1 MQHHFNTEI
10 AKRYDIITAILLDNF
25 YYWIEKNRL
34 NNKHYHDG
42 KWWTYN
48 SRKAMQE
55 WFPYLTTRQIDYA
68 IKKMVED
75 DLITTANYNDK
86 KQDRTLWYAITN
98 FGYSILQNCEMYN
111 NIYITNT
118 NTNTNKEINKES
130 CEKTPCENSTAVT
143 KDDVYL
149 FFDKVYAIYPR
160 KVNKVQAKSTFEK
173 KLKCLTKDEAHKKAV
188 LIYRLIEAQ
197 ISAWAK
203 ENDGQGRKSEH
214 IPHFSTWLNNNV
226 EDSVKKK

>member
-1 MQHHFNTEI
+1 MQHHFNTDI
-10 AKRYDIITAILLDNF
+10 AKKYDIITAILLDNF
-25 YYWIEKNRL
+25 YYWIEKNRI

-68 IKKMVED
+68 IKKMVEEN
-75 DLITTANYNDK
+75 LIITSNYNDK

-118 NTNTNKEINKES
+118 NTNTKEINKES
-130 CEKTPCENSTAVT
+130 LEDNGKVT
-143 KDDVYL
+143 DDDIYS

-160 KVNKVQAKSTFEK
+160 KVNKVQAKTTFSH
-173 KLKCLTKDEAHKKAV
+173 KLKSLTKDEAHNKAV
-188 LIYRLIEAQ
+188 AIYRLLQAQ
-197 ISAWAK
+197 IALWQK
-203 ENDGQGRKSEH
+203 ENDGQGRKVEH
-214 IPHFSTWLNNNV
+214 IPHFSTWLNSNV
-226 EDSVKKK
+226 EDSIKNKRR